1 MIKDILTKLSQEQDL
16 SYEEMQDVINSIMSG
31 EEEDVDI
38 ENFLLSLN
46 KKGIKEPEITA
57 AATVMREKSLKFD
70 IGDGTHID
78 TCGTGGTGLHTFNC
92 STASSFVAAAGGASI
107 TKHGN
112 KAISSKSGSADFLT
126 EAGADITH
134 DRNKLLNIFNQV
146 GFIFLFAPLHHASM
160 KYVMPARQR
169 IGKKTIFNLLGPHT
183 NPCGARRQIIGVYDK
198 SLLNIFS
205 KVARNLDME
214 HVMVVHGEDGLD
226 EISITGPTH
235 ISEYKDYKINEYSIC
250 PEDFGVASAS
260 FDEIAAQS
268 SEESLRMVKEAFAG
282 EKSAVQDMIALNAGA
297 ALYIARKVDSI
308 GDGVELSYNL
318 MNNGR
323 AADKL
328 AAYVRVSNIQ

>member
-134 DRNKLLNIFNQV
+134 DRNKLLNVFNQV

-328 AAYVRVSNIQ
+328 AAYVRVSNI

>member
-16 SYEEMQDVINSIMSG
+16 SYEEMQDVVNSIMSG

-38 ENFLLSLN
+38 ENFLISLN

-134 DRNKLLNIFNQV
+134 DRNKLLNVFNQV

-226 EISITGPTH
+226 EISITGPTY

-250 PEDFGVASAS
+250 PEDFGIAPAS

-328 AAYVRVSNIQ
+328 AAYVRVSNI